1 MISASFTVIITTS
14 PYLCTPTC
22 SINHWYTDLPYSN
35 QLALLLYMSLNAA
48 LNLAIKRLCVSAA
61 RPVSSLAA
69 EPNSEPSR
77 SEGPLAHT
85 DLLSLR

>member
-1 MISASFTVIITTS
+1 
-14 PYLCTPTC
+14 
-22 SINHWYTDLPYSN
+22 
-35 QLALLLYMSLNAA
+35 MSLNAA

>member
-14 PYLCTPTC
+14 PYLGARPIQ
-22 SINHWYTDLPYSN
+22 SNRYSDHPYSN
-35 QLALLLYMSLNAA
+35 QLELLLYMSLNAA

-77 SEGPLAHT
+77 SEGPLAHP